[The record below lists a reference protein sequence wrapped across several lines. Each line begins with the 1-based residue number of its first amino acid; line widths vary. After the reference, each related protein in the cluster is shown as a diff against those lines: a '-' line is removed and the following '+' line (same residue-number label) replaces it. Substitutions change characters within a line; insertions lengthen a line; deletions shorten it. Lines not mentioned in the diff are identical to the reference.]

1 MSTITLELAGELTRR
16 RFLGGIT
23 AGMLLGACADRS
35 GEPRTPRPTTTAY
48 PRTIETGLG
57 PVTIASDP
65 ERIVTLGVEADAV
78 VALGRTPVAI
88 AGGFPDPTQLDP
100 WLRGH
105 IDPEQVDLLNLA
117 NDLPFER
124 IAGYRPDLILA
135 GTYFGIDE
143 QYERLSA
150 IAPTVTYVRGS
161 YVDTWQ
167 EQTLL
172 IGQALAA
179 EENARTAVDDL
190 DARIQSLRPD
200 FEDRTCSLSF
210 YFYYEPGAIAVV
222 ANPKDYSAVFFRSLG
237 LELPPALTALADPEA
252 TDSAIIGLEQL
263 PLLDADL
270 VIMTHA
276 SPELRQ
282 EIEANPLFNNLSAVT
297 DGRYVPVEVSV
308 VTAIRSPSVL
318 RVGYALDELVPDFA
332 KALT

>member
-1 MSTITLELAGELTRR
+1 MTTTLAPARDDVTRRGVLAGGLS
-16 RFLGGIT
+16 L
-23 AGMLLGACADRS
+23 AVLLVGCRGDD
-35 GEPRTPRPTTTAY
+35 GEPSAPQPTTTAY
-48 PRTIETGLG
+48 PRTIQTGLG
-57 PVTIASDP
+57 PVTIASEP

-78 VALGRTPVAI
+78 VALGRTPLAI
-88 AGGFPDPTQLDP
+88 AGGFPDPTQLDA
-100 WLRGH
+100 WLRGR
-105 IDPEQVDLLNLA
+105 IDPGQVDLLNLA

-172 IGQALAA
+172 IGRTLAS
-179 EENARTAVDDL
+179 EEAARAAVDDL
-190 DARIQSLRPD
+190 DARIESLRPD
-200 FEDRTCSLSF
+200 FEGRTCSLS
-210 YFYYEPGAIAVV
+210 FYYEPGAIAVV
-222 ANPKDYSAVFFRSLG
+222 ANPDDYSAVFFRSLG

-308 VTAIRSPSVL
+308 VTAIRLPSVL